1 VGNLF
6 GIDPQSGEL
15 WPKKGADEL
24 AQISKKNFFRITV
37 MIENFKIFLSKFK
50 IIN

>member
-6 GIDPQSGEL
+6 DIDPQSGEL

-37 MIENFKIFLSKFK
+37 IFENLKK
-50 IIN
+50 